1 MRSSSRGSLRLITR
15 PVLQLTHRW
24 ISRLKKTW
32 LQIQYRFL
40 ACHIRGRRDSSASR
54 SNLCRKE
61 CFNMDDL
68 PGIRRLI
75 EVNRILQTCPA
86 WRHSL
91 GMVTRPKLLIRLMI
105 RRRTSARS
113 SAPQSHQRYNRIR
126 KKVKLQERKT
136 RQKRKTRMKLSR
148 I

>member
-1 MRSSSRGSLRLITR
+1 MRSSNHGSLRLIIL
-15 PVLQLTHRW
+15 PVLQLTHHW
-24 ISRLKKTW
+24 ISRLKKMW

-54 SNLCRKE
+54 SNLCRKG
-61 CFNMDDL
+61 CFNMDVE
-68 PGIRRLI
+68 IRRVI
-75 EVNRILQTCPA
+75 KADRILQRSPPRRA
-86 WRHSL
+86 SL
-91 GMVTRPKLLIRLMI
+91 GILTRAKLLIRLMI

-136 RQKRKTRMKLSR
+136 RQKRKTRTKLSR